1 MKDIHFIIGLP
12 RTGSTILTALLD
24 QNPEFYATGT
34 TPLPSIIEN
43 IIAQMGPQNDFDT
56 INHKLLEKQVY
67 GMMRGAIEG
76 WHNAETDKPVIFSKS
91 RPWIIFYDELRRLY
105 PSAKFI
111 FCVRDLRSIVL
122 SFEKLVPQFPFLRF
136 PIKEAADLSV
146 ARLDRNRRIKYWLYH
161 EYSALG
167 IMHKHMPK
175 FYDDYNDCPENFFIF
190 RYEDFGK
197 NPNETMNSLYKF
209 LGYQPFKHDFNNIV
223 FTPKE
228 YDIAYWS
235 YVDHTVSS
243 EVKYSEPDYSMFGG
257 LNEEII
263 SENIEFY
270 KFFYPEIFEPALKRR
285 RF

>member
-1 MKDIHFIIGLP
+1 MKDLHFIIGLP

-24 QNPEFYATGT
+24 QNPNFYATGT
-34 TPLPSIIEN
+34 SPLPTVLEN
-43 IIAQMGPQNDFDT
+43 LIAQMGPQSDFDI

-67 GMMRGAIEG
+67 GLMKGCIEG
-76 WHNAETDKPVIFSKS
+76 WHTAETNKPVIFSKS
-91 RPWIIFYDELRRLY
+91 RPWIIFYDELKKLY

-136 PIKEAADLSV
+136 PIKESNDLSIG
-146 ARLDRNRRIKYWLYH
+146 RLDRKSRINYWLYH

-175 FYDDYNDCPENFFIF
+175 FYDDFKDNPSNFFIF
-190 RYEDFGK
+190 RYEDFGSK
-197 NPNETMNSLYKF
+197 PKETMKSLYKF
-209 LGYQPFKHDFNNIV
+209 LDYEYFEHDFENIN

-228 YDIAYWS
+228 YDTAYWS
-235 YVDHTVSS
+235 YVDHTVQSQ
-243 EVKYSEPDYSMFGG
+243 VKYTETDYSIFGG

-263 SENIEFY
+263 NANVEFY
-270 KFFYPEIFEPALKRR
+270 KFFYPELFEPSLRR
-285 RF
+285 NRF

>member
-1 MKDIHFIIGLP
+1 MKDLHFIIGLP

-43 IIAQMGPQNDFDT
+43 VISQIGPQNDFDT
-56 INHKLLEKQVY
+56 VNHKLLEKQTY
-67 GMMRGAIEG
+67 GLMRGCIEG
-76 WHNAETDKPVIFSKS
+76 WHGSETDRPVVFSKS
-91 RPWIIFYDELRRLY
+91 RLWIVLYDELKKLY

-122 SFEKLVPQFPFLRF
+122 SFEKLLPQFPFLRF
-136 PIKEAADLSV
+136 PLKEAENLTV
-146 ARLDRNRRIKYWLYH
+146 GRLNKRNRLKYWLYH

-167 IMHKHMPK
+167 IMHKYMPK
-175 FYDDYNDCPENFFIF
+175 FYDDYRDTPSDFFIF

-197 NPNETMNSLYKF
+197 DPKKTMDDLYRF
-209 LGYQPFKHDFNNIV
+209 LGYETFEHDFKNIN

-228 YDIAYWS
+228 HDTAYWS
-235 YVDHTVSS
+235 YVDHTVGK
-243 EVKYSEPDYSMFGG
+243 EVKYLEPDYSVFGG
-257 LNEEII
+257 LNEEILH
-263 SENIEFY
+263 ENSEFY
-270 KFFYPEIFEPALKRR
+270 KFFYPELFEPSLKRT